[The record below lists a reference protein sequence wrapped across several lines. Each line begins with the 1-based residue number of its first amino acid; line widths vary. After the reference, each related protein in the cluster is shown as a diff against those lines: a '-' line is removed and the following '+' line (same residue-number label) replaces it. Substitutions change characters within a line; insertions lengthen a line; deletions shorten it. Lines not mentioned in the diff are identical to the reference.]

1 MANRIALELVADA
14 NALVKGMDEAQ
25 YSIDKF
31 VGSAKGVSRHLDQ
44 AQSGLSS
51 MGMGLVEVGGKLT
64 ATATALGAMGLA
76 ASKEFGSFAE
86 KVGMLSDKIGV
97 SQETLQ
103 GWNFALNRVGMTAED
118 LLPGFK
124 KLSTLTTEAFGGDPK
139 ALAKLDHI
147 GVSIDQLKGK
157 NPEQIFLTLAG
168 AIAKIE
174 DPLARNAEL
183 QAIFGRAGINLVPI
197 LGDVKDGFASATKE
211 AQSLGLIFGTQ
222 TLTSAQQLDDKFD
235 DLGATMAGFSRTIAS
250 TFAGPL
256 REVIDILTQTL
267 GAFNRWWQGLDE
279 GTKKTVMIF
288 AVAFAASGP
297 IIATIG
303 AFMVAVSAGFGP
315 LLAGGAIIT
324 ALVAGIGAIAANF
337 TTLKKS
343 VVDTVMS
350 LVEGVKQ
357 WLSDKLMAVVAPVQ
371 KFADG
376 VLNIF
381 KKLRYEVV
389 GGSEIPD
396 MVEEIGDHMRMLDK
410 RMTAPARVAAQGT
423 WEVFRGLAA
432 NMGDTSMQIA
442 NTTMSVWSSVAGT
455 MSQALATQIMH
466 GNDWKATID
475 SIASTALSSFINL
488 GIQLVT
494 QKGLQ
499 VAMWAAQN
507 GMLLATEAATAVG
520 LVGINTAKNATIV
533 AGDAAAA
540 TATTGIWAGAAAAIT
555 GTFGVITGVIM
566 GFFTATLIPF
576 FVQIGVAL
584 MTFLSSIATAA
595 STTIFGIPYGVAILA
610 GVAVI
615 AAAIGSLAAFA
626 FADGGIT
633 TGPTLAKI
641 GEGRTKNEAVIPLNE
656 RGASFMRDAM
666 GGASGGGPTKVVVE
680 LDGRV
685 LASSV
690 FDQMPSILRTRLRA

>member
-1 MANRIALELVADA
+1 M
-14 NALVKGMDEAQ
+14 
-25 YSIDKF
+25 
-31 VGSAKGVSRHLDQ
+31 
-44 AQSGLSS
+44 
-51 MGMGLVEVGGKLT
+51 
-64 ATATALGAMGLA
+64 
-76 ASKEFGSFAE
+76 
-86 KVGMLSDKIGV
+86 
-97 SQETLQ
+97 
-103 GWNFALNRVGMTAED
+103 
-118 LLPGFK
+118 
-124 KLSTLTTEAFGGDPK
+124 
-139 ALAKLDHI
+139 
-147 GVSIDQLKGK
+147 
-157 NPEQIFLTLAG
+157 AG

-174 DPLARNAEL
+174 DPLVRNAQL
-183 QAIFGRAGINLVPI
+183 TATFGRAGIGLVPV
-197 LGDVKDGFASATKE
+197 LGDVKDGFATATKE
-211 AQSLGLIFGTQ
+211 AQALGVVFSGGALQ
-222 TLTSAQQLDDKFD
+222 SAQQLDDKFD

-250 TFAGPL
+250 TFSGPL
-256 REVIDILTQTL
+256 KEVIDMLTQTL

-315 LLAGGAIIT
+315 LLAGGAIVT

-337 TTLKKS
+337 TALKKS
-343 VVDTVMS
+343 VVDTAMG

-389 GGSEIPD
+389 GGSEVPD

-423 WEVFRGLAA
+423 WQVFRELAG
-432 NMGDTSMQIA
+432 NMGNTSQQIA

-475 SIASTALSSFINL
+475 SIAQTALSSFINL

-494 QKGLQ
+494 QKGVQ

-507 GMLLATEAATAVG
+507 GMLLATEAATSAG
-520 LVGINTAKNATIV
+520 IIGINTAKNATIV

-540 TATTGIWAGAAAAIT
+540 ATTTGIWAGAAAGIT
-555 GTFGVITGVIM
+555 GTFAAITGAIT
-566 GFFTATLIPF
+566 GFFMATLIPF
-576 FVQIGVAL
+576 FVSIGTAL
-584 MTFLSSIATAA
+584 MTFLSAIAAAA
-595 STTIFGIPYGVAILA
+595 SATIFGIPYGVAILA
-610 GVAVI
+610 GVAI
-615 AAAIGSLAAFA
+615 IGAAIGSLMAFK
-626 FADGGIT
+626 DGGIV
-633 TGPTLAKI
+633 TGPTMGLI
-641 GEGRTKNEAVIPLNE
+641 GEAGSSEAVIPLNS
-656 RGASFMRDAM
+656 RGASFMRDALG
-666 GGASGGGPTKVVVE
+666 GGAGGGSTTVIVE

-685 LASSV
+685 LASAV
-690 FDQMPSILRTRLRA
+690 FDKMPSVMRMRGVRA

>member
-14 NALVKGMDEAQ
+14 NPLVKGMDEAQ
-25 YSIDKF
+25 RSIDGF
-31 VGSAKGVSRHLDQ
+31 VGSAKGVSKHLDD
-44 AQSGLSS
+44 AQSGLST
-51 MGMGLVEVGGKLT
+51 MGMGLVEIGGKLT
-64 ATATALGAMGLA
+64 ATATALGAMGIA

-86 KVGMLSDKIGV
+86 QVGMLSDKIGV

-124 KLSTLTTEAFGGDPK
+124 KLSTLTTQAFGDDPK

-174 DPLARNAEL
+174 DPLVRNTEL

-197 LGDVKDGFASATKE
+197 LGDVQDGFAKATKE
-211 AQSLGLIFGTQ
+211 AQSLGLIFSGEA
-222 TLTSAQQLDDKFD
+222 LTSAQQLDDKFD
-235 DLGATMAGFSRTIAS
+235 DLGATMAGFSRTIAA
-250 TFAGPL
+250 TFSGPL
-256 REVIDILTQTL
+256 REVIDMLTQTL
-267 GAFNRWWQGLDE
+267 GAFNRWWQGLDD
-279 GTKKTVMIF
+279 GTKKTVTIF

-315 LLAGGAIIT
+315 LLAGGAIVT

-343 VVDTVMS
+343 VVETVTS

-389 GGSEIPD
+389 GGSEVPD

-423 WEVFRGLAA
+423 WQVFRELAH
-432 NMGDTSMQIA
+432 NMGSTSMQIA
-442 NTTMSVWSSVAGT
+442 NTTMSVWTSVAGT

-475 SIASTALSSFINL
+475 SIANTALSSFINL

-494 QKGLQ
+494 QKGIQ
-499 VAMWAAQN
+499 VAMWAAQD
-507 GMLLATEAATAVG
+507 GMILAGEAATALGV
-520 LVGINTAKNATIV
+520 VGIWEGAS
-533 AGDAAAA
+533 AAL
-540 TATTGIWAGAAAAIT
+540 I
-555 GTFGVITGVIM
+555 GTFGVLTGAIT
-566 GFFTATLIPF
+566 GFFTATILPF
-576 FVQIGVAL
+576 FAAIGEAL
-584 MTFLSSIATAA
+584 MVFLSSIAAAA
-595 STTIFGIPYGVAILA
+595 SSTIFGIPYGVAILA
-610 GVAVI
+610 GVAI
-615 AAAIGSLAAFA
+615 IGAAIGSLMAFA
-626 FADGGIT
+626 FADGGIA
-633 TGPTLAKI
+633 TGPTMGLI
-641 GEGRTKNEAVIPLNE
+641 GEAGSSEAVIPLNK
-656 RGASFMRDAM
+656 RGAAFMREAM
-666 GGASGGGPTKVVVE
+666 GGGSGGGPTTVVVE
-680 LDGRV
+680 LDGRQI
-685 LASSV
+685 ARSV
-690 FDQMPSILRTRLRA
+690 FDAMPSVMRVRGVAL